1 MAPPDCAMAK
11 LLLPARLW
19 DRVVAQARAEAP
31 QECCG
36 LLAGTRQG
44 AVLLAKEAFPL
55 VNQLGSPTR
64 FVSEPGS
71 LFRALKQARA
81 QGLEVVAIYHSH
93 PDSPP
98 VPSRTDLE
106 WRWAPGVADLIVGLS
121 DAEAQGR
128 AWNLHAPV
136 ALELALEIVTG

>member
-1 MAPPDCAMAK
+1 MSAPDCAMAK
-11 LLLPARLW
+11 LLLPALVW
-19 DRVVAQARAEAP
+19 ERVVAQARAEAP
-31 QECCG
+31 LECCG

-44 AVLLAKEAFPL
+44 AVLVAREAFPL

-71 LFRALKQARA
+71 LFRALRQARA
-81 QGLEVVAIYHSH
+81 QGLEVLAIYHSH
-93 PDSPP
+93 PVCPP

-121 DAEAQGR
+121 DAEPVGR
-128 AWNLHAPV
+128 AWDLHAPV
-136 ALELALEIVTG
+136 ALELCLEIVP

>member
-1 MAPPDCAMAK
+1 MAPPDYAMAK
-11 LLLPARLW
+11 LLLPVRVW
-19 DRVVAQARAEAP
+19 ERVVAQARAEAP

-36 LLAGTRQG
+36 LLAGSRNG
-44 AVLLAKEAFPL
+44 GVLLAAEAFPL

-64 FVSEPGS
+64 FVSEPDS
-71 LFRALKQARA
+71 LFRALKSARA

-93 PDSPP
+93 PEGPP

-121 DAEAQGR
+121 GAVPVGR
-128 AWNLHAPV
+128 AWDLHVAPV
-136 ALELALEIVTG
+136 AELALEIVTR

>member
-11 LLLPARLW
+11 LLLPVPLW

-31 QECCG
+31 LECCG

-44 AVLLAKEAFPL
+44 GVLLAHEAYPL

-71 LFRALKQARA
+71 LFRALKSARA
-81 QGLEVVAIYHSH
+81 LGLEVVAIYHSH
-93 PDSPP
+93 PGGPP

-121 DAEAQGR
+121 GEEARGR
-128 AWNLHAPV
+128 AWNLHASP
-136 ALELALEIVTG
+136 AAELELLVTPE